1 MSDWHENENGNYV
14 LPMDDGV
21 FTVFKD
27 KSGSWRGIHDG
38 QITRQGFGDADEAM
52 SAVDDHLAGE
62 LLLDMSSL
70 NTGWAK
76 SQKGG
81 YYRRSSNGIATVRQA
96 KGGSWY
102 IVAGGCLV
110 KDKWFSD
117 RQEAQRYADVL
128 LCDP

>member
-1 MSDWHENENGNYV
+1 MFDWQENGNGNFV

-27 KSGSWRGIHDG
+27 SSGSWRGIYDG
-38 QITRQGFGDADEAM
+38 QITRQGFDDAEGAM
-52 SAVDDHLAGE
+52 SAVEDHLAGDNP
-62 LLLDMSSL
+62 LDLIPL
-70 NTGWAK
+70 NTGWVK

-81 YYRRSSNGIATVRQA
+81 YYRRSSRGIATVKQA

-102 IVAGGCLV
+102 ILVGGSLV
-110 KDKWFSD
+110 KNKWFSD
-117 RQEAQRYADVL
+117 RQEAQRYADTL